1 MNEVDR
7 CLDLMRAATFGE
19 CRSPPDGA
27 GSGIRVL
34 SMACQSSAE
43 APEILQMLDA
53 LNRLPKYAFE
63 KCSDGQIET
72 LSKYL
77 MCFVVCHYRDVNC
90 ACLALLKRL
99 AKEKSMIINH
109 LLNRGILQ
117 CLVENASSD
126 QESFPLYLSLIA
138 LIISNYHAPV
148 DVVYRHRDFLECSCR
163 CLENKATRKMAAKA
177 LAVFAQ
183 GEMPR
188 ECQVAILSATK
199 SMWENSEDLQD
210 LESVVLIPRG
220 MIHDKESAHFIL
232 EEMGFGALFSQLMST
247 DRDSLKEA
255 AITTVGRHYLY
266 SNTLIEF
273 PYLEL
278 GPCALSANANLASSA
293 IWMISNIIASS
304 PAMIDE
310 LEEKIHL
317 CSILLHAVEN
327 GSASAKMEAYLAI
340 VTIVCQGNNSQV
352 SWCVDHGC
360 IEMFLNVIDTE
371 NPKWVLSMLRA
382 LSRLFKHVDR
392 NIRQRALDQFAELD
406 GCRRLSALMDSDD
419 QTLASAAERFCST
432 FKL

>member
-19 CRSPPDGA
+19 CVSPPDGA

-34 SMACQSSAE
+34 SFACQSSAE
-43 APEILQMLDA
+43 APEILQMLEA

-63 KCSDGQIET
+63 NCSDGQIEA

-77 MCFVVCHYRDVNC
+77 ISFVVCSHRDVNY

-99 AKEKSMIINH
+99 AKEKSMIMNH

-117 CLVENASSD
+117 CLVENALSD
-126 QESFPLYLSLIA
+126 RESFPLYLNVTAI
-138 LIISNYHAPV
+138 IISNYHAPV
-148 DVVYRHRDFLECSCR
+148 DVSYRHSDFLKYSCR
-163 CLENKATRKMAAKA
+163 CLEDKGTRKLAAKA

-188 ECQVAILSATK
+188 ECQVAILGATK
-199 SMWENSEDLQD
+199 SVWENSRD
-210 LESVVLIPRG
+210 LERVVLIPRG
-220 MIHDKESAHFIL
+220 MIRDKETAHFIL
-232 EEMGFGALFSQLMST
+232 EEMGFGALYSQLMST
-247 DRDSLKEA
+247 DRESLKEA

-266 SNTLIEF
+266 SNTLIDF

-278 GPCALSANANLASSA
+278 GPCALSTNASLASSA
-293 IWMISNIIASS
+293 IWMLSNIIASS

-317 CSILLHAVEN
+317 CSLLLHAVEN
-327 GSASAKMEAYLAI
+327 GSASAKMEAYLAM
-340 VTIVCQGNNSQV
+340 VSIVCQGNNSQV

-360 IEMFLNVIDTE
+360 VEMFLNVIDTE

-392 NIRQRALDQFAELD
+392 NIRQRALNQFAELD
-406 GCRRLSALMDSDD
+406 GSGRIAALLDSDD
-419 QTLASAAERFCST
+419 KSLATAAERFCST
-432 FKL
+432 FKV